1 LYFYDKI
8 HDTEKQESQ
17 RCGVGW
23 QREVNSRDLRSANL
37 TLREQENTGKE
48 MSLSLDWLL
57 LPLTQILREW
67 GQGKGQR
74 VRTERFGMVRKKG
87 PDEQTPCLCQGRS
100 NRSLPEKGELFGD
113 ALFIGPTAE
122 HLRQSCVRADIRAP
136 P

>member
-57 LPLTQILREW
+57 LPLTQILRE
-67 GQGKGQR
+67 
-74 VRTERFGMVRKKG
+74 
-87 PDEQTPCLCQGRS
+87 
-100 NRSLPEKGELFGD
+100 
-113 ALFIGPTAE
+113 
-122 HLRQSCVRADIRAP
+122 
-136 P
+136 